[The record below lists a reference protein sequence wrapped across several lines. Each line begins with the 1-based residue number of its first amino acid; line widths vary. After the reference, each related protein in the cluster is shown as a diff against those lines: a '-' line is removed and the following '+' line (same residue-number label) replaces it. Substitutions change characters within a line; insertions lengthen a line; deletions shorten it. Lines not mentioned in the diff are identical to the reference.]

1 MNHVFNHLVSNQADD
16 CSGVSTVLEIGFELL
31 PAEVDADGIIQSLI
45 DNRMNRLEVLVA
57 GLLDL
62 SETFPPAESVHQIQA
77 VLYGLAAM
85 LDERPLHMKC

>member
-45 DNRMNRLEVLVA
+45 DNRMNRFEVLVGPDCWIYPKPSLQRNLFTKSKLFFM
-57 GLLDL
+57 GLPQCLM
-62 SETFPPAESVHQIQA
+62 S
-77 VLYGLAAM
+77 GL
-85 LDERPLHMKC
+85 CI